1 MKAGMTVDAQ
11 KIWRELMDTFP
22 GSVWAMEAQKKMSE
36 SPIQEDLR
44 GP

>member
-1 MKAGMTVDAQ
+1 MTADAQ
-11 KIWRELMDTFP
+11 KILRELMDTFP

-36 SPIQEDLR
+36 SPTQEEPR